1 MLNSEDRFAGAA
13 EVRCDEKIYYEVN
26 LTMNWKGH
34 QLGIRKHLSAR
45 RFLLYSDLTFLP
57 ITHHHLE
64 GDVTHLDFD
73 MLNSVS
79 EQLESFILTN

>member
-1 MLNSEDRFAGAA
+1 MKR
-13 EVRCDEKIYYEVN
+13 YYEVN

-73 MLNSVS
+73 MLNSVA